1 MLVKGGIYI
10 PLIELEKGP
19 ITFTLKFLLTLWA
32 ASSLVLMLEVGG
44 CIGSFEG

>member
-1 MLVKGGIYI
+1 MLVKGGIYM
-10 PLIELEKGP
+10 PLVALKKGP
-19 ITFTLKFLLTLWA
+19 ITCTLKFLLTLWE